1 MRRVKSQCG
10 CEIFWGCGGR
20 GDGGQQLVYVP
31 LRIHMKRVEGVFSEK
46 SPYWIFFF
54 H

>member
-1 MRRVKSQCG
+1 MGVRFFGDV
-10 CEIFWGCGGR
+10 EGGET
-20 GDGGQQLVYVP
+20 GGGQLVYVP